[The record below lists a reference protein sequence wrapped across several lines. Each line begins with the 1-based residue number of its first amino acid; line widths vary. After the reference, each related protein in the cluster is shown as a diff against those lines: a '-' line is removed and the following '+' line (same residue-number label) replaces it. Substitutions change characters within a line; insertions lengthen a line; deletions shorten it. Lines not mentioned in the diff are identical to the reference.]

1 MSVLHDLHCQ
11 QKACVHAMRHTRP
24 SSISLYHSSRV
35 PIGLRIVPTLT
46 GSVSRRLGFR
56 ACSFWRRAF
65 RMISSNFANS
75 SAENCGMDFS
85 MSASVL
91 TGNKYHR
98 APLGDKA
105 PLFLFMPSP
114 CSTFP
119 LQSLSE
125 PWADTTFTRVR

>member
-1 MSVLHDLHCQ
+1 M
-11 QKACVHAMRHTRP
+11 KKG
-24 SSISLYHSSRV
+24 SISLYHSSRV

-75 SAENCGMDFS
+75 SAENCAMDFS

-105 PLFLFMPSP
+105 PLFIMPTPAPPSP
-114 CSTFP
+114 HKTVP
-119 LQSLSE
+119 L
-125 PWADTTFTRVR
+125 